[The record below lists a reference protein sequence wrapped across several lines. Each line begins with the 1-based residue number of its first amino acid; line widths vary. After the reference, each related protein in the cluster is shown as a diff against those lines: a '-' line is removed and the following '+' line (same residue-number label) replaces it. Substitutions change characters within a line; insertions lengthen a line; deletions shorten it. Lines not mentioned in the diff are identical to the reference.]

1 MRRKITKKSSTEN
14 VTSVTPQAL
23 DATDRNILRALQQNG
38 RMSVAEV
45 AERVNLS
52 PTPCWNRI
60 RRLEQSGVI
69 KGYTALVDPAR
80 LGVPIEVLVH
90 VTLDRHEQFAIKKFV
105 ATLTAIPEVVQCV
118 SLSGQYDALL
128 RIQVADLPAFER
140 LLMERLA
147 KVPGVAHF
155 SSSFVLNHLIE
166 RRELPLPG

>member
-1 MRRKITKKSSTEN
+1 M
-14 VTSVTPQAL
+14 PQVL
-23 DATDRNILRALQQNG
+23 DATDRNILRVLQRNG

-69 KGYTALVDPAR
+69 KGYAALVDPAK
-80 LGVPIEVLVH
+80 LGVPIEVVVH

-105 ATLTAIPEVVQCV
+105 DALTAIPEVVQCV

-128 RIQVADLPAFER
+128 RIQVADLPAFDR
-140 LLMERLA
+140 LLMHQLA

-166 RRELPLPG
+166 RRELSPPG